1 MKRCYYFSY
10 FLTVSTSEFRE
21 EEHKYKQKE
30 EFGSLDPIAT
40 GLLTK
45 AEAGLLKFVQ
55 TLNEASEHKLMIGT
69 NVKNSVLNLLEE
81 LNNQMMLDS
90 YMNGEDFEETIDL
103 TDVSRGLPQH
113 LVYLINRV
121 ITSADL
127 FAFKFRKDLDGEVL
141 KSWDYLH
148 NRINAIKRR
157 LLKTG
162 IIWQE
167 KNK

>member
-1 MKRCYYFSY
+1 
-10 FLTVSTSEFRE
+10 
-21 EEHKYKQKE
+21 
-30 EFGSLDPIAT
+30 
-40 GLLTK
+40 
-45 AEAGLLKFVQ
+45 
-55 TLNEASEHKLMIGT
+55 
-69 NVKNSVLNLLEE
+69 
-81 LNNQMMLDS
+81 
-90 YMNGEDFEETIDL
+90 MNGEDFEETIDL